1 MEKRSEQEVR
11 GIVRDLILE
20 LAPNPAAA
28 EEFSDPHLLDQ
39 LEFNSLALLEVA
51 FTLEDEFE
59 LEPIDRETAERIHT
73 INDIA
78 GHVVDELRKRGDLLE
93 DYAAVDGS

>member
-51 FTLEDEFE
+51 FTLE
-59 LEPIDRETAERIHT
+59 ETAERIHT